1 MRHRA
6 YGIDDRLMRAYT
18 QFMSAPCHCTRL
30 RIATRKMTALYD
42 TALAPTGINVAQFS
56 ILRTIERRQPVSLTE
71 LGRLLA
77 LDRSTMGRNVRVL
90 EKQGLVALGA
100 ARPARG
106 RRFAH
111 GDRHG
116 HAPGSRAALG
126 RLPDGHGPA
135 PGRRASH
142 LLDQLNQLL

>member
-1 MRHRA
+1 
-6 YGIDDRLMRAYT
+6 MRAYT
-18 QFMSAPCHCTRL
+18 QFMSPPCHCTRL

-90 EKQGLVALGA
+90 EKQGLVALGRGKDQREA
-100 ARPARG
+100 AASLTETGTATLRAAEPLWEDCQTDMG
-106 RRFAH
+106 RRLGAE
-111 GDRHG
+111 RL
-116 HAPGSRAALG
+116 AL
-126 RLPDGHGPA
+126 LA
-135 PGRRASH
+135 E
-142 LLDQLNQLL
+142 LNQLL